1 MNALKNLTLCFIIIA
16 LAYLAT
22 DKITEQSLK
31 KECGDCNATYEW
43 CNGYWQEKKQCLYR
57 VPSETTTVDI
67 EALQEL
73 ADAELE
79 EGDCYWVELSEGSV
93 SIEICKED

>member
-1 MNALKNLTLCFIIIA
+1 MNALKNLTICLIIVA
-16 LAYLAT
+16 VAYLAT
-22 DKITEQSLK
+22 DKITEQNLK

-43 CNGYWQEKKQCLYR
+43 CQEYWQEKKQCLYR
-57 VPSETTTVDI
+57 EPSETTTVDM
-67 EALQEL
+67 ETLQQL

-79 EGDCYWVELSEGSV
+79 EGDCYWVELSEQSV

>member
-1 MNALKNLTLCFIIIA
+1 MNTFKNLTICFIVVA

-22 DKITEQSLK
+22 DKITERNIK
-31 KECGDCNATYEW
+31 KECNDCNATFEW
-43 CNGYWQEKKQCLYR
+43 CNGYWREKKQCLYR

-73 ADAELE
+73 ADNELQ
-79 EGDCYWVELSEGSV
+79 EGDCFWVELHEGNV
-93 SIEICKED
+93 SIEICKEN